1 MGKRAW
7 RVWRPGTARAG
18 REVAA
23 SLAAVGS
30 GGGRLVRRAVRK
42 ARGVGRG
49 GGGIGRA
56 GILAG
61 RGAREGGRGRF
72 WTVAMDQVGGAL
84 LQGCFVGV
92 VRILHYHQSVSMTLA
107 GQVDRSSALRP

>member
-7 RVWRPGTARAG
+7 RVKRPGTARAG
-18 REVAA
+18 RVAA
-23 SLAAVGS
+23 SLSAVVS

-61 RGAREGGRGRF
+61 RGGRAVRGREEGGVSGLSRRIR
-72 WTVAMDQVGGAL
+72 WVDQVGLFYRVALWELFVSYTTVGLSGAVPYL
-84 LQGCFVGV
+84 
-92 VRILHYHQSVSMTLA
+92 
-107 GQVDRSSALRP
+107 